1 MTTLLLFKIA
11 FVLFVLCMDVLILKW
26 YSQLSLLEVLELMF
40 YMWAGCLITVGFAAA
55 MLYFIR
61 DVICR

>member
-11 FVLFVLCMDVLILKW
+11 FVLFVFCMDVVILAW
-26 YSQLSLLEVLELMF
+26 YTKLGVLGALELIF
-40 YMWAGCLITVGFAAA
+40 YVGAGCLITVGFSAA

>member
-11 FVLFVLCMDVLILKW
+11 FVLFVIGMDVLILRWFSK
-26 YSQLSLLEVLELMF
+26 LSLLEVLELMF

-55 MLYFIR
+55 MLYFVR
-61 DVICR
+61 DILCA